1 MAMDAKILNT
11 FLIVLTF
18 VNGFLVSRILIKCN
32 IAESIVLFFI
42 KKSKGHF
49 LRILIYLT
57 LSSAFLSLFIPNMI
71 ALLAIL
77 PILQILKKDLE
88 SLNYPQGFFDT
99 SLSLSTLYG
108 ANIGGTGSLIGSPS
122 NLILLGFLIIN
133 DVSGTQQINFVSWL
147 GWGVPLVLCYCLFV
161 FLIIRYL
168 LISPSLKKAKI
179 PFNLL
184 PLSHSQQKLRHKK
197 IGTFL
202 SLFTLVFFVFLPL
215 LNFIHK
221 EFFLPITALLAFIF
235 TIFFI
240 VFLFFISVKEQN
252 SKNSPSSPLLIFK
265 DCYTNLPG
273 KGFLI
278 AGIAVVF
285 SALMVYLKVD
295 KFLVGLVKQILP
307 TGVHPFWVMFVLS
320 LMVVFISEFIS
331 NTATAVTFFILALP
345 LAKAL
350 EVSPFPFLLGISLVS
365 TVPSMSPVASP
376 VNAMAFGG
384 LPKVQLKKM
393 FFLGFFIDIVG
404 AFLISFFATFIIP
417 YYYALN

>member
-1 MAMDAKILNT
+1 
-11 FLIVLTF
+11 
-18 VNGFLVSRILIKCN
+18 
-32 IAESIVLFFI
+32 
-42 KKSKGHF
+42 
-49 LRILIYLT
+49 
-57 LSSAFLSLFIPNMI
+57 MI

-99 SLSLSTLYG
+99 PLSLSTLYG

-122 NLILLGFLIIN
+122 NLILLGFLMLKH
-133 DVSGTQQINFVSWL
+133 VEGTEKINFVSWL
-147 GWGVPLVLCYCLFV
+147 GWGIPLVLCYCFFV
-161 FLIIRYL
+161 FFIIRYL

-179 PFNLL
+179 PFNLF

-202 SLFTLVFFVFLPL
+202 SLFTLVFFIFLPL
-215 LNFIHK
+215 LNFFNK
-221 EFFLPITALLAFIF
+221 ETFLPITTLLALMF
-235 TIFFI
+235 TLFFI
-240 VFLFFISVKEQN
+240 IFLFFISVKEQDHQ
-252 SKNSPSSPLLIFK
+252 SSLSSPLLTLK

-278 AGIAVVF
+278 AGIAVAF

-295 KFLVGLVKQILP
+295 KFLVNLAKQILP
-307 TGVHPFWVMFVLS
+307 TGVHPFWIMLILS

-331 NTATAVTFFILALP
+331 NTATAVTFFVLALP
-345 LAKAL
+345 LAQVL
-350 EVSPFPFLLGISLVS
+350 NVSPLPFLLGISLVS
-365 TVPSMSPVASP
+365 TIPSMSPVASP

-393 FFLGFFIDIVG
+393 VFVGFFIDILG
-404 AFLISFFATFIIP
+404 AFLIAFFSTFVIP
-417 YYYALN
+417 FYYGLN